1 MPRKAQSYD
10 DYGSAVQQIILSTTD
25 AEFLDQL
32 IPVLKD
38 ATSTGRSSALTQ
50 NLSQYADDREVEIE
64 RIGLTKHE
72 EFLGS
77 VNQLQNVRER
87 TVTLTADIL
96 ELNQSIQASTE
107 KLAAQKQALVHTRAV
122 RENISNVS
130 EALTESLKILHSVN
144 NAHELIRKKKYYG
157 ALKSL
162 DDLQNEFLVPIIQN
176 QYATQHRLADLIQK
190 SIPASQKTISEA
202 VMTDLNTWLFR
213 IRETSQ
219 FVGEVAFY
227 HTETRRSRQQERVQQ
242 NEFLEHFSL
251 NSAIELVFD
260 ESEEF
265 DVLDN
270 DELQVDFTPLFEAL
284 HIHEALGQS
293 DKFRSEY
300 AATRRRQKELLLP
313 SSISLTTDDERSLSS
328 LLEGITGFAIIE
340 KATMRRAPQLRTAI
354 DVEEL
359 WDSMCSTAISLA
371 SKALSDIHNAEILV
385 QIKGAFALFIQTM
398 EGWGYSVTRLDD
410 FLITLF
416 DKYAELLKRRFSEDF
431 QEIVSTDDYMPMA
444 INSREEYEKVANVSW
459 FTQDQPVE
467 ELTFPCVLPF
477 SQMYPLCCIDIRN
490 FLNQFYFFSNDY
502 FQHPTKIDDTLR
514 KSLDELLTEKVCK
527 SLVERLSSQYPGQ
540 IVQILTNLEH
550 FETACQELEQLLIR
564 ARSSGS
570 AGGPLTLAATE
581 QFREHKKTAEKRI
594 FELVNSKID
603 DLMETAEYDWMAHTP
618 PSEPSS
624 YIQTLTTYL
633 SNIMST
639 TLLGLPREIK
649 ELIYFDAL
657 SHAASKILSLP
668 LSPEVR
674 KINPNGVIAL
684 AQDVQHLTDFV
695 DGLEN
700 GFMLRSNL
708 DELEQTIHLLQSENT
723 DEFFDASTRN
733 KKYGRVDAM
742 NGPILLEKLTQQ
754 ISSTGVTTQR
764 FANFSSNLSSR
775 FGSNK

>member
-1 MPRKAQSYD
+1 MPRKVQNYD

-38 ATSTGRSSALTQ
+38 ATSTQRSSTLTQ
-50 NLSQYADDREVEIE
+50 NLAQYADDREVEIE

-77 VNQLQNVRER
+77 VNQLQIVRER

-107 KLAAQKQALVHTRAV
+107 KLAAQKQALVNTRAV
-122 RENISNVS
+122 RENISDAS
-130 EALTESLKILHSVN
+130 EALNESLKILHSVN

-162 DDLQNEFLVPIIQN
+162 DDLQNEFLIPTIQN

-202 VMTDLNTWLFR
+202 VMTDLNTWLYR

-219 FVGEVAFY
+219 FLGEVAFY
-227 HTETRRSRQQERVQQ
+227 HTEMRRSRQQERVQE
-242 NEFLEHFSL
+242 NEFLDHFRL

-260 ESEEF
+260 EDQEF

-270 DELQVDFTPLFEAL
+270 EELQVDFRPLFEAL

-313 SSISLTTDDERSLSS
+313 SSISLTTNDEQSLSS
-328 LLEGITGFAIIE
+328 LLEGIAGFAIIE
-340 KATMRRAPQLRTAI
+340 KATMRRLPQLRTAV

-359 WDSMCSTAISLA
+359 WDSMCATAISLT
-371 SKALSDIHNAEILV
+371 SRALGEIQNAEVLV
-385 QIKGAFALFIQTM
+385 QIKGAIALFIQTM

-410 FLITLF
+410 FLVTLF

-444 INSREEYEKVANVSW
+444 INTREEYEKVANVSW
-459 FTQDQPVE
+459 FAQDQPID

-502 FQHPTKIDDTLR
+502 FQHPTKIDEALR
-514 KSLDELLTEKVCK
+514 RSLDELLTEKVCK

-603 DLMETAEYDWMAHTP
+603 DLMETAEYDWMAYTA
-618 PSEPSS
+618 PSEPSN

-657 SHAASKILSLP
+657 SHAASKILALP
-668 LSPEVR
+668 LSPDVK
-674 KINPNGVIAL
+674 KINPNGVAAL
-684 AQDVQHLTDFV
+684 SHDVQHLTTFV

-708 DELEQTIHLLQSENT
+708 DELEQTIQLLQAENT
-723 DEFFDASTRN
+723 DEFFDVSIRN

-742 NGPILLEKLTQQ
+742 NGPMLLEKLTQQ
-754 ISSTGVTTQR
+754 ISNAGGTSQR

>member
-1 MPRKAQSYD
+1 MARRVQNYD
-10 DYGSAVQQIILSTTD
+10 DYGTAVHQIILSTSD

-38 ATSTGRSSALTQ
+38 ATATNRAAALTQ
-50 NLSQYADDREVEIE
+50 NLSQYADDRESEIE

-77 VNQLQNVRER
+77 VNHLQNVRER
-87 TVTLTADIL
+87 TVALTADIL

-107 KLAAQKQALVHTRAV
+107 KLAEQKQALVNTKAV
-122 RENISNVS
+122 RENISEVS
-130 EALTESLKILHSVN
+130 DALKESSKILHAVN
-144 NAHELIRKKKYYG
+144 NAHELIRKKKYYA

-162 DDLQNEFLVPIIQN
+162 EDLQNEFLVPIIQN
-176 QYATQHRLADLIQK
+176 NYATQHQLANLIQK

-219 FVGEVAFY
+219 FLGEVAFY
-227 HTETRRSRQQERVQQ
+227 HTEMRRTRQRERSEKD
-242 NEFLEHFSL
+242 EFLNHFKL

-270 DELQVDFTPLFEAL
+270 EELKVDFSPLFEAL
-284 HIHEALGQS
+284 HIHDALGKT
-293 DKFRSEY
+293 DRFRSEY
-300 AATRRRQKELLLP
+300 AATRRRQKELLIP
-313 SSISLTTDDERSLSS
+313 ISVSLTTDDESSSLSS
-328 LLEGITGFAIIE
+328 LLEGIAGFAIIE
-340 KATMRRAPQLRTAI
+340 KATMRQAPQLRTAI

-359 WDSMCSTAISLA
+359 WDSMCSAAISLT
-371 SKALSDIHNAEILV
+371 SKALTDINDAQILLNV
-385 QIKGAFALFIQTM
+385 KGRVDLFILTM
-398 EGWGYSVTRLDD
+398 EGWGYSVSRLDE
-410 FLITLF
+410 FLVDLF
-416 DKYAELLKRRFSEDF
+416 DRYADLLKRRFSDDF

-444 INSREEYEKVANVSW
+444 INTREEYEKVANVSW
-459 FTQDQPVE
+459 FAPEKPIE

-490 FLNQFYFFSNDY
+490 FLNQFYFFSDDH
-502 FQHPTKIDDTLR
+502 FQHPNKIDDTLR
-514 KSLDELLTEKVCK
+514 KSLDELLTTKVCQ
-527 SLVERLSSQYPGQ
+527 SLVERLSSQYLGQ
-540 IVQILTNLEH
+540 IVQILINLEH
-550 FETACQELEQLLIR
+550 FEIACQELEQLLIR
-564 ARSSGS
+564 ARSSAS

-581 QFREHKKTAEKRI
+581 QFRDHKKTAEKRI

-603 DLMETAEYDWMAHTP
+603 DLVETAEYDWIAYSRPT
-618 PSEPSS
+618 EPSN
-624 YIQTLTTYL
+624 YMQTLTRYL
-633 SNIMST
+633 SNIMNS

-657 SHAASKILSLP
+657 SHAANKILALP
-668 LSPEVR
+668 LSPDVK
-674 KINPNGVIAL
+674 KINPNGVAAL
-684 AQDVQHLTDFV
+684 SMDVQHLTHFV

-708 DELEQTIHLLQSENT
+708 DELEQTIQLLQSDNS
-723 DEFFDASTRN
+723 DEFFDISTRN
-733 KKYGRVDAM
+733 KKYGRVDAL
-742 NGPILLEKLTQQ
+742 NGPILLEKLTSHILSPGQ
-754 ISSTGVTTQR
+754 TAQR

-775 FGSNK
+775 FGTK

>member
-1 MPRKAQSYD
+1 MPRRVQSYD
-10 DYGSAVQQIILSTTD
+10 DYGSAVQQIILSTSD

-38 ATSTGRSSALTQ
+38 ATATNRAADLTQ
-50 NLSQYADDREVEIE
+50 NLTQYAEDRESEIE

-77 VNQLQNVRER
+77 VNHLQNVRER
-87 TVTLTADIL
+87 TVALTADIL

-107 KLAAQKQALVHTRAV
+107 KLAEQKQALVNTRAI
-122 RENISNVS
+122 RENISDVS
-130 EALTESLKILHSVN
+130 DALKESLKILHAVN
-144 NAHELIRKKKYYG
+144 NAHDLIRKKKYYA

-162 DDLQNEFLVPIIQN
+162 EDLQNEFLIPIIQN
-176 QYATQHRLADLIQK
+176 NYATQHQLANLIQK

-219 FVGEVAFY
+219 FLGEVAFY
-227 HTETRRSRQQERVQQ
+227 HTEMRRTRQRERAEKD
-242 NEFLEHFSL
+242 EFLNNFKL

-270 DELQVDFTPLFEAL
+270 EELKVDFTPLFEAL

-313 SSISLTTDDERSLSS
+313 SSVSLTTDDESSLSS
-328 LLEGITGFAIIE
+328 LLEGIAGFAIIE
-340 KATMRRAPQLRTAI
+340 KATMRQVPQLRTAI

-359 WDSMCSTAISLA
+359 WDSMCSAAISLT
-371 SKALSDIHNAEILV
+371 SKALTDISDAQILLN
-385 QIKGAFALFIQTM
+385 IKGRIDLFILTM
-398 EGWGYSVTRLDD
+398 EGWGYSVSRLDE
-410 FLITLF
+410 FLVDLF
-416 DKYAELLKRRFSEDF
+416 DRYAELLKKRFSEDF

-444 INSREEYEKVANVSW
+444 INTREEYEKVANVSW
-459 FTQDQPVE
+459 FSPEKPID

-490 FLNQFYFFSNDY
+490 FLNQFYFFSDDH
-502 FQHPTKIDDTLR
+502 FQHPNKIDDTLR
-514 KSLDELLTEKVCK
+514 KSLDELLTEKVCQ
-527 SLVERLSSQYPGQ
+527 SLVERLSSQYLGQ
-540 IVQILTNLEH
+540 IVQILINLEH
-550 FETACQELEQLLIR
+550 FEIACQELEQLLIR
-564 ARSSGS
+564 ARSSAS

-581 QFREHKKTAEKRI
+581 QFRENKKTAEKRI

-603 DLMETAEYDWMAHTP
+603 DLVETAEYDWIAYNRPT
-618 PSEPSS
+618 EPSN
-624 YIQTLTTYL
+624 YMQTLTRYL
-633 SNIMST
+633 SNIMNS

-657 SHAASKILSLP
+657 SHAANKILALP
-668 LSPEVR
+668 LSPDVK
-674 KINPNGVIAL
+674 KINPNGVAAL
-684 AQDVQHLTDFV
+684 SMDVQHLTTFV

-708 DELEQTIHLLQSENT
+708 DELEQTIQLLQSENT
-723 DEFFDASTRN
+723 DEFFDITTRN

-742 NGPILLEKLTQQ
+742 NGPILLEKLTSQ
-754 ISSTGVTTQR
+754 IISPGQTAQR

-775 FGSNK
+775 FGTK